1 MNRQIKVYE
10 SIKIAFRPLIY
21 LLDYFRSGKAKK
33 KLSVRLVTNKI
44 KPSELSSPIFIVA
57 TIGNLHIVDLCLK
70 FIPAEQ
76 DCVVI
81 LNGLE
86 AWERDWALQNLQS
99 KGFII
104 FPFLIDHSMVIDY
117 LLNWMKKPFGLL
129 DEDCYVLDQSCFKE
143 IAEITEKTVVS
154 SFYSYT
160 NSELDLTFPETMF
173 LYLNTPVINDI
184 KYRYGINSS
193 AITWSNL
200 SSKAKQKIN
209 SLGINENTLP
219 EDYKPYFDTLR
230 AIMALGLAEN
240 YSFYF
245 PDGDHSLKS
254 DRMVHIGAVAS
265 FSLRGL
271 RLHKWDAARAAYF
284 WYKVLESFWDAKLK
298 STYYAKYG
306 QRNSTEILKQIPD
319 NISEMFAR
327 NEFISSVEKIITQGQ
342 LPTKGS

>member
-1 MNRQIKVYE
+1 
-10 SIKIAFRPLIY
+10 
-21 LLDYFRSGKAKK
+21 
-33 KLSVRLVTNKI
+33 
-44 KPSELSSPIFIVA
+44 
-57 TIGNLHIVDLCLK
+57 
-70 FIPAEQ
+70 
-76 DCVVI
+76 
-81 LNGLE
+81 
-86 AWERDWALQNLQS
+86 
-99 KGFII
+99 
-104 FPFLIDHSMVIDY
+104 
-117 LLNWMKKPFGLL
+117 
-129 DEDCYVLDQSCFKE
+129 
-143 IAEITEKTVVS
+143 
-154 SFYSYT
+154 
-160 NSELDLTFPETMF
+160 MF

-184 KYRYGINSS
+184 KHRYGINSS
-193 AITWSNL
+193 AMTWSNL
-200 SSKAKQKIN
+200 PLKAKKTIN
-209 SLGINENTLP
+209 KLGIDENNLP

-306 QRNSTEILKQIPD
+306 QRNSTEILKEIPD